1 MKKRVVLG
9 VFVFCLGMTSLDIAS
24 AQTATSKK
32 EVINLSLGSVSS
44 SSGIYAFAVSLSN
57 VIQKYDPGIIMWNVN
72 HTVPIDDP
80 MELFPVHMTEA
91 GV

>member
-9 VFVFCLGMTSLDIAS
+9 VFVFCLGMTSLDTAS

-32 EVINLSLGSVSS
+32 EVINLFLGSVSS

-57 VIQKYDPGIIMWNVN
+57 VIRKYDPGVIMWQSRGLGHPRLPAVWAASGYRSA
-72 HTVPIDDP
+72 
-80 MELFPVHMTEA
+80 L
-91 GV
+91 G